1 MSGATLWNNL
11 PRDVR
16 QAESLGWFKRLI
28 KEVRRGK
35 AFVESSFSE
44 VSYDKWNISYIRKY
58 FIYHFT
64 LHTVEIIDSVE
75 LEMFCNRQPPIWL
88 L

>member
-16 QAESLGWFKRLI
+16 QAESLGLFKHLI

-35 AFVESSFSE
+35 AFVESSFSQ

-58 FIYHFT
+58 FIYPEIFHIS
-64 LHTVEIIDSVE
+64 LHITHSRDY
-75 LEMFCNRQPPIWL
+75 R
-88 L
+88 

>member
-16 QAESLGWFKRLI
+16 QAESLGLFKRLI

-35 AFVESSFSE
+35 AFVESSFSQ
-44 VSYDKWNISYIRKY
+44 VSYDK
-58 FIYHFT
+58 
-64 LHTVEIIDSVE
+64 
-75 LEMFCNRQPPIWL
+75 
-88 L
+88 